1 MSTEIK
7 EKLEDEKLDLEDKLD
22 DLKDDLEDKLKKVDP
37 QKVKKYGPIL
47 LGVLVVLALV
57 VQTVRI
63 GSINADRAEMKDQI
77 DRMNEVIDDL
87 TEKNNDQDKFI
98 KDNIPVITSETL
110 QEKLIPAY
118 DLVTEQYNYRNADKL
133 EQDQSWLFGWKRP
146 FSSKSVL
153 VTYDGVIKA
162 GVDLSQVVPVVDEG
176 AHTVTV
182 TLPASR
188 ITDNNIPQETIT
200 VVEVKN
206 GLFNPVTIDDYN
218 TFISEQKIV
227 MEKKAIDQGLLK
239 EADQN
244 AREIVTSLLTAVPGV
259 STTPQE
265 GYYTLVVK

>member
-1 MSTEIK
+1 MSTEIE
-7 EKLEDEKLDLEDKLD
+7 EKVEHEETDLEDRMEE
-22 DLKDDLEDKLKKVDP
+22 LKDKAEEKWKAFLKKRWPV
-37 QKVKKYGPIL
+37 L

-57 VQTVRI
+57 MQTIRI
-63 GSINADRAEMKDQI
+63 SSINADRAEMEDQI

-87 TEKNNDQDKFI
+87 TKKNDDQDKFI

-162 GVDLSQVVPVVDEG
+162 GVDLSQVTPVVDEE
-176 AHTVTV
+176 AHTITV

-259 STTPQE
+259 STTPKE

>member
-1 MSTEIK
+1 MSTEIE
-7 EKLEDEKLDLEDKLD
+7 EKVEHEETDLEDRKEE
-22 DLKDDLEDKLKKVDP
+22 LKDKAKEKWKAFLKKRWPV
-37 QKVKKYGPIL
+37 L

-57 VQTVRI
+57 LQTVRLT
-63 GSINADRAEMKDQI
+63 SAHAAQAEMKTQLV
-77 DRMNEVIDDL
+77 RMNEVIDGL
-87 TEKNNDQDKFI
+87 TKQINDKDEFI

-162 GVDLSQVVPVVDEG
+162 GVDLSQVVPVVDEE

-227 MEKKAIDQGLLK
+227 MEKKAIDQGLLEK
-239 EADQN
+239 ADQN

>member
-1 MSTEIK
+1 MRTEIE
-7 EKLEDEKLDLEDKLD
+7 EKVEHEETDLEDKLE
-22 DLKDDLEDKLKKVDP
+22 DLKDDLGDKLKKIDP
-37 QKVKKYGPIL
+37 RKVKKYGPIL

-57 VQTVRI
+57 LQTVRLT
-63 GSINADRAEMKDQI
+63 SANAAQAEMKTQLT
-77 DRMNEVIDDL
+77 RMNEVIDGL
-87 TEKNNDQDKFI
+87 TKQLNDKNDFI

-162 GVDLSQVVPVVDEG
+162 GVDLSQVVPVVDEE

-182 TLPASR
+182 TLPSSR

-227 MEKKAIDQGLLK
+227 MEKKAIDQGLLEK
-239 EADQN
+239 ADQN
-244 AREIVTSLLTAVPGV
+244 AREIVTSLLTAVPGI
-259 STTPQE
+259 STTPRE